1 MALLVFQTRLC
12 GFYVRRPLLCLPFV
26 RLRGGRLGRD
36 MSALGVLFGV
46 GTALGTHG
54 ASEGWVCSP
63 VRQYVGIAN
72 ITKND
77 MHAIHAFDTA
87 HHTWTCLRGSIAG
100 YVTVFWGLGLRR
112 PVAARIWT
120 GATAREVPA
129 AGSQGVRYAGWMQ
142 QVFWHCCQRRPNA
155 CSSI

>member
-1 MALLVFQTRLC
+1 
-12 GFYVRRPLLCLPFV
+12 
-26 RLRGGRLGRD
+26 

-87 HHTWTCLRGSIAG
+87 HHTWTCFRGSIAG
-100 YVTVFWGLGLRR
+100 YVTVFWDWVCGLLWRSSPGQALPLGKSPPQVLKGFGMLGGCNNYSGIVFRGSR
-112 PVAARIWT
+112 TRAVVS
-120 GATAREVPA
+120 EHFLEPA
-129 AGSQGVRYAGWMQ
+129 LL
-142 QVFWHCCQRRPNA
+142 
-155 CSSI
+155 